1 MGEIINCDICVIG
14 AGSGGLSVAAGAAQM
29 GAKVVLI
36 EKSKMGGDCL
46 NTGCVPSK
54 ALLAASHAASN
65 AKRANSLGVDASVFV
80 DGPRVFSHVNEIIKS
95 IEPHDSQERFES
107 LGVTVIRDHAK
118 FISSD
123 EVSAG
128 GNRVRARRFVVAT
141 GSRAFVPPI
150 EGIENVN
157 VLTNENIFELKSI
170 PEHLIV
176 IGGGPIGIEM
186 AQAFRG
192 LGAKVSVVEMASICP
207 KDDPEIVDVLRQ
219 SLLDDAIQLF
229 EGVKV
234 QRIEGDKNNPSVV
247 ISNTQG
253 NEQKIEGTHL
263 LVAAGRRPN
272 VEDIGLD
279 VAGIDVRTNAPGGII
294 VDAGLKTT
302 NKKVYAIG
310 DVSGG
315 YQFTHVAGYHAGIVI
330 RNALF
335 RLPAKVNLN
344 HVPWVTYTNPELA
357 HAGLSEASAT
367 EKFGS
372 KIKVLKAYFA
382 DNDRARTER
391 NTSGMIKVV
400 VTKSGKVLGCSIIGP
415 HGGELIAPWVLAMEK
430 GLKIS
435 AMAGTIAAYPTLSEI
450 SKRAAGSFY
459 TPKLYGATTR
469 WLVRFLSK
477 FG

>member
-1 MGEIINCDICVIG
+1 MNETISADICVIG

-54 ALLAASHAASN
+54 ALLAASHSAVN
-65 AKRANSLGVDASVFV
+65 AKRASALGVDVSVFV
-80 DGPRVFSHVNEIIKS
+80 DGPRVFSHVKDIIKS

-107 LGVTVIRDHAK
+107 LGVNVIRDHAK
-118 FISSD
+118 FISPD

-128 GNRVRARRFVVAT
+128 GKTVRARRFVVAT
-141 GSRAFVPPI
+141 GSRAFIPPI
-150 EGIENVN
+150 EGIENVD
-157 VLTNENIFELKSI
+157 VLSNENIFELGLV

-192 LGAKVSVVEMASICP
+192 LGAKVSVVEMFSICP
-207 KDDPEIVDVLRQ
+207 KDDPEIVDVLRRC
-219 SLLDDAIQLF
+219 LIDDGIELF
-229 EGVKV
+229 EGAKV
-234 QRIEGDKNNPSVV
+234 ERIEGGKNNPTVV
-247 ISNTQG
+247 FSDNNSTQ
-253 NEQKIEGTHL
+253 QKIEGTHL

-272 VEDIGLD
+272 VENIGLD
-279 VAGIDVRTNAPGGII
+279 VAGIDVRDRAPGGII
-294 VDAGLKTT
+294 VDSGLKTS

-335 RLPAKVNLN
+335 RLPAKTSLN
-344 HVPWVTYTNPELA
+344 HVPWLTYTNPELA
-357 HAGLSEASAT
+357 HAGLNEAGAR
-367 EKFGS
+367 EKFGRKV
-372 KIKVLKAYFA
+372 KILKADFA
-382 DNDRARTER
+382 DNDRARAER
-391 NTSGMIKVV
+391 NTAGMIKVV

-415 HGGELIAPWVLAMEK
+415 NAGELIAPWVLAMEK

-469 WLVRFLSK
+469 WLVRFLSR